1 MRARF
6 GGPAT
11 AALAAALVLVVVIE
25 GRGLPFDPT
34 DRQAQPRV
42 PPPPAD
48 VSDVTAPQLWL
59 PAESADDNRAY
70 VLWSTDGFPDLV
82 NGRSSIQPE
91 YTAGLIGAMD
101 RFPDRGSVA
110 LLRRTGVRSV
120 ILDLGRVADT
130 PQRHAASRSIAGLG
144 IDRER
149 RGDVI
154 VYLIGL
160 SGHPARTVRELPF
173 PPAFRRRRGLDD
185 VVVGSLW
192 AALPSRRPPSLPHP
206 PGS

>member
-6 GGPAT
+6 GGLAT
-11 AALAAALVLVVVIE
+11 AALVAALVLVVVIE

-34 DRQAQPRV
+34 DRQAQPLV

-48 VSDVTAPQLWL
+48 ISNVPAPQLWL
-59 PAESADDNRAY
+59 PAESADDNRHY
-70 VLWSTDGFPDLV
+70 LLWSTDGFPDLV
-82 NGRSSIQPE
+82 NGRSSVQPK
-91 YTAGLIGAMD
+91 YTAGLIRAMD

-110 LLRRTGVRSV
+110 LLRRIGVRSV

-149 RGDVI
+149 SGDVI
-154 VYLIGL
+154 IYDT
-160 SGHPARTVRELPF
+160 STV
-173 PPAFRRRRGLDD
+173 AQ
-185 VVVGSLW
+185 
-192 AALPSRRPPSLPHP
+192 
-206 PGS
+206 